1 MVDITVTDTGSDSYR
16 VVVADGTS
24 TSEHEV
30 TLGEADR
37 SRVPDG
43 SSEADLVEASFQ
55 FLLDRE
61 PKESILSRFELGVIS
76 RYFPE
81 YHDEISSYL

>member
-1 MVDITVTDTGSDSYR
+1 MAEITVTETGSDSFR
-16 VVVADGTS
+16 VVISDGRS

-30 TLGEADR
+30 SLGDR
-37 SRVPDG
+37 DRVPDG
-43 SSEADLVEASFQ
+43 STPAEFVEASFR

-81 YHDEISSYL
+81 YEDQISGYL